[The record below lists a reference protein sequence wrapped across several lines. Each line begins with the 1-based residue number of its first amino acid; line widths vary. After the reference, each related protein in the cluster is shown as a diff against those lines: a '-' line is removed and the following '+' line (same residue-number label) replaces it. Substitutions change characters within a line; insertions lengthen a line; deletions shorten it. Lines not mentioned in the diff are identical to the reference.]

1 MLTQRLLA
9 DSGKAK
15 NDTTYSSMADRKP
28 APRLKSPRDDDGH
41 VDVQCSGMFCCGR
54 WWYVSP
60 FEFLLP
66 SLCLGLLRSP
76 VVVWAGLLWLRA
88 GMVSGGI
95 ANLHEACGEQ
105 EYHVIRFL
113 GATCVFYSLSYLLF
127 AFLACATC
135 FRNSAIVHT
144 MVYLKSMFLVFD
156 AFWSSL
162 GCYLLHGFPVD
173 NPCFPSRNP
182 KAIYVCATLCVTL
195 GFLSTILDLWFIRT
209 VYNPSSTRY
218 TCWSS
223 LCWWILCPCCW
234 QQTSDFNF
242 SDNPNIF
249 NDMAE
254 HVRRLFG
261 GVRGVTLSDVAYSLT
276 LVAKVQSQKKTSYLK
291 PDALRIPLD
300 STDVTSDEK
309 STGNAEIR
317 LEVRSTQQGLE
328 QEPYSMVELLEKGIQ
343 PKLLLEDWETLAEI
357 RYYLHYATGACG
369 WPMYLYLYPCSCF
382 SLCGCYGTFAKE
394 SVGDTCCHSNERAF
408 SNNTGVDPEDILIA
422 SMVVDL
428 ERLHYYVAVDRKR
441 SQVVIAIRGTMS
453 FQDLAT
459 DARQKYVPIWDE
471 SEHLL
476 PEGFLKASRRIL
488 REVRRSLAVK
498 SFLESH
504 PDYGLVLTGHSLGAA
519 CAIVSTIL
527 LDRDPTWN
535 RPVKAVA
542 MAPPPIVDRKL
553 ANDERWKDLIFCL
566 VFRDDIVP
574 RMSLHNLFRLR
585 SQALETFRKCSNPST
600 DIFKNFVDELKDIE
614 VNRYQTVDFPHV
626 QREVI
631 DEKSVPPLVIP
642 GRVYHLLRRPH
653 SQRGCSNRACH
664 TCRHYGGEV
673 EYETVVYPAA
683 PETFS
688 EIRVSGSMFLD
699 HFPHRYVRAL
709 DGIGYPAGVKR
720 V

>member
-1 MLTQRLLA
+1 MQTQRLLA

-195 GFLSTILDLWFIRT
+195 GFLSTILDL
-209 VYNPSSTRY
+209 
-218 TCWSS
+218 WSS

-428 ERLHYYVAVDRKR
+428 ERLHYYVAV
-441 SQVVIAIRGTMS
+441 VIAIRGTMS

-498 SFLESH
+498 
-504 PDYGLVLTGHSLGAA
+504 
-519 CAIVSTIL
+519 
-527 LDRDPTWN
+527 
-535 RPVKAVA
+535 
-542 MAPPPIVDRKL
+542 
-553 ANDERWKDLIFCL
+553 
-566 VFRDDIVP
+566 